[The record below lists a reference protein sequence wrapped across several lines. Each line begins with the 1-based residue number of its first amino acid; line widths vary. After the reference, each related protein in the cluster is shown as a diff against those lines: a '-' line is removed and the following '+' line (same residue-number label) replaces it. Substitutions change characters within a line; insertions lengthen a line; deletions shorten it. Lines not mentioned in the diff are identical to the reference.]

1 MFPGVH
7 FLDALICKCKN
18 KKNLHTKLSQNLEL
32 SPNHLWEKLYKKA
45 IKNLCYLV
53 VQVVHIFTKQISAFL
68 VAWKIFVYNFVV
80 ITTQHVHFET
90 QGSAGSTRDTFTT
103 VSSFTKYF
111 PTCNS
116 ASYFFVAQ
124 PSSSGHHLRC
134 RQNHQGNK
142 SRNKQK
148 TRQN

>member
-1 MFPGVH
+1 MTERGGVDCLKYPWSFEIYLVNVTYIAVSWLNFSNQIRKRKTTNSFLGGNFYTMFPGVH

-80 ITTQHVHFET
+80 ITT
-90 QGSAGSTRDTFTT
+90 
-103 VSSFTKYF
+103 
-111 PTCNS
+111 
-116 ASYFFVAQ
+116 
-124 PSSSGHHLRC
+124 
-134 RQNHQGNK
+134 
-142 SRNKQK
+142 
-148 TRQN
+148 